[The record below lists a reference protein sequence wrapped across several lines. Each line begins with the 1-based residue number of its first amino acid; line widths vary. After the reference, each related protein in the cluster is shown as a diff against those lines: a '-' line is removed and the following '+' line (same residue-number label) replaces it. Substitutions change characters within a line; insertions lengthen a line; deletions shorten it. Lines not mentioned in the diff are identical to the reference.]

1 MSDCPPGCLVNFNI
15 SRDLKCLWY
24 EVNNEVLV
32 RIKIR
37 CSFVMHSTHFDT
49 QGTFAF
55 LIFFF
60 FWVLIC
66 SPEAAESATTGKED
80 AEEAMEVQESDV
92 PPNTDGYVLIISEI
106 LRRLY

>member
-1 MSDCPPGCLVNFNI
+1 M
-15 SRDLKCLWY
+15 
-24 EVNNEVLV
+24 NNEVLV

-80 AEEAMEVQESDV
+80 AEEAMEVQESDA
-92 PPNTDGYVLIISEI
+92 PPNTDGYVLITSEI

>member
-1 MSDCPPGCLVNFNI
+1 M
-15 SRDLKCLWY
+15 
-24 EVNNEVLV
+24 NNEVLV

-60 FWVLIC
+60 FFWVLIC
-66 SPEAAESATTGKED
+66 SPETAESATTGKED
-80 AEEAMEVQESDV
+80 AEEAMEVQESDA
-92 PPNTDGYVLIISEI
+92 PPNTDGYVLITSEI

>member
-15 SRDLKCLWY
+15 SCDLKCLWY

-80 AEEAMEVQESDV
+80 AEEAMEVQESDA
-92 PPNTDGYVLIISEI
+92 PPNTDGYVLITSEI

>member
-1 MSDCPPGCLVNFNI
+1 M
-15 SRDLKCLWY
+15 
-24 EVNNEVLV
+24 NNEVLV

-60 FWVLIC
+60 FFGVLIC

-80 AEEAMEVQESDV
+80 AEEAMEVQESDA
-92 PPNTDGYVLIISEI
+92 PPNTDGYVLITSEI

>member
-1 MSDCPPGCLVNFNI
+1 
-15 SRDLKCLWY
+15 
-24 EVNNEVLV
+24 
-32 RIKIR
+32 
-37 CSFVMHSTHFDT
+37 MHSTHFDT

-55 LIFFF
+55 LIFF

-80 AEEAMEVQESDV
+80 AEEAMEVQESDA
-92 PPNTDGYVLIISEI
+92 PPNTDGYVLITSEI